1 MMSKRMIR
9 MRALVRKEL
18 LATLKEKTSRM
29 ILVGPLLLYIL
40 LFGYIASFNLNH
52 IPYALCDLS
61 GSEASSQFI
70 RAIDNN
76 RIFERVATVQS
87 VNQIAAVMDEGEAL
101 LTVVIEPQFAR
112 HLKEGKEAR
121 VQVAIDGR
129 NSTTAQLAAG
139 YLTQIAQ
146 TMNATLLGVPEAV
159 KTRFLFNPNLI
170 TQWFIMPGLIVMLS
184 MLQVVVLSALSVA
197 REREQ
202 GTFEQLLVSPYSTLE
217 LVAAKSIAPIL
228 IGLFQSTLIFLVD
241 LYWFEIPMG
250 GSVLAMYFVLFL
262 FILSV
267 VGLGLAV
274 SAYSQTMQ
282 QGLLIVFV
290 FLVPMVLLSGL
301 FAPVENM
308 PEWIQMLTYLDPL
321 RFTLSAVRRIYLA
334 GAPLSAVLPS
344 MWPVIAMTAL
354 SLPAAYYFFKKRL

>member
-1 MMSKRMIR
+1 MSKRMIR
-9 MRALVRKEL
+9 FRALVRKEL

-29 ILVGPLLLYIL
+29 ILVAPLVLYII

-61 GSEASSQFI
+61 GSEASAQFV
-70 RAIDNN
+70 RAVDNN
-76 RIFERVATVQS
+76 KIFERVATVQS
-87 VNQIAAVMDEGEAL
+87 VSQIKALMDEGETL
-101 LTVVIEPQFAR
+101 LTVVIEPQFAQ
-112 HLKEGKEAR
+112 HLKEGKSAQ
-121 VQVAIDGR
+121 VQVVIDGR

-146 TMNATLLGVPEAV
+146 TMNATLTGVPELI
-159 KTRFLFNPNLI
+159 KTRFLFNPNVI
-170 TQWFIMPGLIVMLS
+170 TQWFIMPGMIVMLS

-202 GTFEQLLVSPYSTLE
+202 GTFEQLLVSPYTTAE
-217 LVAAKSIAPIL
+217 LLAAKSIVPIL

-241 LYWFEIPMG
+241 LFWFEIPMG
-250 GSVLAMYFVLFL
+250 GSVLAMYFVLLL

-301 FAPVENM
+301 FAPVANM
-308 PEWIQMLTYLDPL
+308 PQWIQLLTYADPL

-334 GAPLSAVLPS
+334 GAPLSAVLVP
-344 MWPVIAMTAL
+344 MWPVVVMAAVT
-354 SLPAAYYFFKKRL
+354 LPAAYYFFKKRL

>member
-1 MMSKRMIR
+1 MSKRMIR
-9 MRALVRKEL
+9 FRALVRKEL

-29 ILVGPLLLYIL
+29 ILVAPLVLYII

-61 GSEASSQFI
+61 GSEASAQFV
-70 RAIDNN
+70 RAVDNN
-76 RIFERVATVQS
+76 KIFERVATVQS
-87 VNQIAAVMDEGEAL
+87 VSQIKALMDEGETL
-101 LTVVIEPQFAR
+101 LTVVIEPQFAQ
-112 HLKEGKEAR
+112 HLKEGKSAQ
-121 VQVAIDGR
+121 VQVVIDGR

-146 TMNATLLGVPEAV
+146 TMNATLTGVPELI
-159 KTRFLFNPNLI
+159 KTRFLFNPNVI
-170 TQWFIMPGLIVMLS
+170 TQWFIMPGMIVMLS

-202 GTFEQLLVSPYSTLE
+202 GTFEQLLVSPYTTAE
-217 LVAAKSIAPIL
+217 LLASKSIVPIL

-241 LYWFEIPMG
+241 LFWFEIPMG
-250 GSVLAMYFVLFL
+250 GSVLAMYFVLLL

-301 FAPVENM
+301 FAPVANM
-308 PEWIQMLTYLDPL
+308 PQWIQLLTYADPL

-334 GAPLSAVLPS
+334 GAPLSAVLVS
-344 MWPVIAMTAL
+344 MWPVVVMAAVT
-354 SLPAAYYFFKKRL
+354 LPAAYYFFKKRL